1 MRMQS
6 NSRTV
11 SEVIIIRFY
20 WVQSDLTPLIIIGL
34 ALIILLRLDFDFIV
48 SLRLVWILS
57 LIHI

>member
-20 WVQSDLTPLIIIGL
+20 WVQPDLTPLIIIGL

-48 SLRLVWILS
+48 SLRLAWIS
-57 LIHI
+57 